1 MEKNLFA
8 KLMKTLLPVVM
19 LLFITMN
26 SLAQNQRRYIK
37 EISATS
43 QTITY
48 ELFDVDYYR
57 STNNFSDAQLLARYS
72 IKPGFVSITRDA
84 ARQVFYLELN
94 RNFAESIIKSTVFN
108 FNEIEL
114 KRLPQNPVVPNPNQH

>member
-1 MEKNLFA
+1 MEKNLFV
-8 KLMKTLLPVVM
+8 KLFKTLLPVVM
-19 LLFITMN
+19 LIFITM
-26 SLAQNQRRYIK
+26 SSVAQNQRRYIK

-84 ARQVFYLELN
+84 SRQVFYLELN

-108 FNEIEL
+108 FNEIEI